1 MKRSYYIVY
10 PAIAVGVG
18 ALAGLITRQSVKE
31 VFPLL
36 EKPPLSP
43 PAVVFPIV
51 WTALYILMGGSRRG
65 EKRRRSG
72 VRPGGAALVGA
83 AGGELQLDS
92 GKFSWPG
99 PTWRRF
105 FVLILLF
112 GLVRGDDCGLRQKL
126 SPPAARLQAPYLLWL
141 ALAGYLNAGIWLPE
155 QIKKEGPAAQNCG
168 AFWRR
173 WRDSNS
179 PRAFDPYT
187 ISQSCA
193 LDQLRDI
200 STRCPN

>member
-51 WTALYILMGGSRRG
+51 WTALYILMGVGLAAV
-65 EKRRRSG
+65 KNA
-72 VRPGGAALVGA
+72 GGPESARAERLWWAQLAVNFSWTLVFFLAGAYLAAL
-83 AGGELQLDS
+83 
-92 GKFSWPG
+92 
-99 PTWRRF
+99 

-112 GLVRGDDCGLRQKL
+112 GLVVAMTAAFCKL

-141 ALAGYLNAGIWLPE
+141 AFAGYLNAGIWLL
-155 QIKKEGPAAQNCG
+155 N
-168 AFWRR
+168 R
-173 WRDSNS
+173 
-179 PRAFDPYT
+179 
-187 ISQSCA
+187 
-193 LDQLRDI
+193 
-200 STRCPN
+200 

>member
-1 MKRSYYIVY
+1 MKRSNYIVY

-51 WTALYILMGGSRRG
+51 WTALYILMGVGLAAV
-65 EKRRRSG
+65 KNA
-72 VRPGGAALVGA
+72 GGPESARAERLWWAQLAVNFSWTLVFFLAGAYLAAL
-83 AGGELQLDS
+83 
-92 GKFSWPG
+92 
-99 PTWRRF
+99 

-112 GLVRGDDCGLRQKL
+112 GLVVAMTAAFGKL

-141 ALAGYLNAGIWLPE
+141 AFAGYLNAGIWLL
-155 QIKKEGPAAQNCG
+155 N
-168 AFWRR
+168 R
-173 WRDSNS
+173 
-179 PRAFDPYT
+179 
-187 ISQSCA
+187 
-193 LDQLRDI
+193 
-200 STRCPN
+200 

>member
-1 MKRSYYIVY
+1 MKRSSYTVS

-51 WTALYILMGGSRRG
+51 WTALYILMGVGLAAV
-65 EKRRRSG
+65 KNA
-72 VRPGGAALVGA
+72 GGPESARAERLWWAQLAVNFSWTLVFFLAGAYLAAL
-83 AGGELQLDS
+83 
-92 GKFSWPG
+92 
-99 PTWRRF
+99 

-112 GLVRGDDCGLRQKL
+112 GLVVAMTAAFGKL

-141 ALAGYLNAGIWLPE
+141 AFAGYLNAGIWLL
-155 QIKKEGPAAQNCG
+155 N
-168 AFWRR
+168 R
-173 WRDSNS
+173 
-179 PRAFDPYT
+179 
-187 ISQSCA
+187 
-193 LDQLRDI
+193 
-200 STRCPN
+200 

>member
-51 WTALYILMGGSRRG
+51 WTALYILMGVGLAAV
-65 EKRRRSG
+65 KNA
-72 VRPGGAALVGA
+72 GGPEAARAERLWWAQLAVNFSWTLVFFLAGAYLAAL
-83 AGGELQLDS
+83 
-92 GKFSWPG
+92 
-99 PTWRRF
+99 

-112 GLVRGDDCGLRQKL
+112 GLVVAMTAAFGKL

-141 ALAGYLNAGIWLPE
+141 AFAGYLNAGIWLL
-155 QIKKEGPAAQNCG
+155 N
-168 AFWRR
+168 R
-173 WRDSNS
+173 
-179 PRAFDPYT
+179 
-187 ISQSCA
+187 
-193 LDQLRDI
+193 
-200 STRCPN
+200 

>member
-1 MKRSYYIVY
+1 MKRSNYIVY

-51 WTALYILMGGSRRG
+51 WTALYILMGVGLAAV
-65 EKRRRSG
+65 KNA
-72 VRPGGAALVGA
+72 GGPESARAERLWWAQLAVNFSWTLVFFLAGAYLAAL
-83 AGGELQLDS
+83 
-92 GKFSWPG
+92 
-99 PTWRRF
+99 

-112 GLVRGDDCGLRQKL
+112 GLVVAMTAAFGKL

-141 ALAGYLNAGIWLPE
+141 AFAGYLNAGIWLSL
-155 QIKKEGPAAQNCG
+155 IH
-168 AFWRR
+168 
-173 WRDSNS
+173 
-179 PRAFDPYT
+179 
-187 ISQSCA
+187 I
-193 LDQLRDI
+193 
-200 STRCPN
+200 

>member
-51 WTALYILMGGSRRG
+51 WTALYILMGVGLAAV
-65 EKRRRSG
+65 KNA
-72 VRPGGAALVGA
+72 GGPESARTERLWWAQLAVNFSWTLVFFLAGAYLAAL
-83 AGGELQLDS
+83 
-92 GKFSWPG
+92 
-99 PTWRRF
+99 

-112 GLVRGDDCGLRQKL
+112 GLVVAMTAAFGKL

-141 ALAGYLNAGIWLPE
+141 AFAGYLNAGIWLL
-155 QIKKEGPAAQNCG
+155 N
-168 AFWRR
+168 R
-173 WRDSNS
+173 
-179 PRAFDPYT
+179 
-187 ISQSCA
+187 
-193 LDQLRDI
+193 
-200 STRCPN
+200 